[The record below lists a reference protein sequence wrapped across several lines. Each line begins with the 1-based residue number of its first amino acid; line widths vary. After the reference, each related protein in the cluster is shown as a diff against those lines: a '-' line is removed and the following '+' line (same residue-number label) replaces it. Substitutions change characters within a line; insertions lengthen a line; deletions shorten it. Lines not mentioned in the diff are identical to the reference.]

1 MEKRLDGEVTRVEEQ
16 LTLDELSPGTNII
29 PFPRSGKEAD
39 AQDAMA
45 SPKGEADARV
55 IPLFFRQ
62 VNESVACDA
71 LRLDLD
77 AENERLALLL
87 TARRERMKELFQDDP
102 HRLKGIR
109 ELEVLDGLLSMQD
122 DNVLMVESL
131 QYKKNLIF
139 AQYDLPLEYMQA
151 DNVTRQLVTFN
162 KTLTVLTQEQAQA
175 SSRLMLQTM
184 KQELQRELEALDCQ
198 LLERYAPQGKANG
211 ARSPMQLLQSILGLL
226 RQMH

>member
-1 MEKRLDGEVTRVEEQ
+1 MEKRLDGEAARVEEQ
-16 LTLDELSPGTNII
+16 LTLNELSPGTNII
-29 PFPRSGKEAD
+29 PFPRSGKDTDTREMDNSPTGEAD
-39 AQDAMA
+39 AQ
-45 SPKGEADARV
+45 V

-62 VNESVACDA
+62 MNEPVAQDEI
-71 LRLDLD
+71 RLDLD

-87 TARRERMKELFQDDP
+87 AARRERMKELFQDDP
-102 HRLKGIR
+102 QRLKGIR

-198 LLERYAPQGKANG
+198 LLERYAPQGKASE
-211 ARSPMQLLQSILGLL
+211 ARSPMQLLQSILRLL
-226 RQMH
+226 RQMR